1 MSKEMQLESPLGKET
16 LDVPLSKF
24 RTPSMEITFVSEK
37 QSACEVEEGI
47 VVAPGEGKKPVSILH
62 DKFYKELGHPH
73 RFLLV
78 NVATKLAGKFH

>member
-1 MSKEMQLESPLGKET
+1 MKT
-16 LDVPLSKF
+16 
-24 RTPSMEITFVSEK
+24 TFVSEIP
-37 QSACEVEEGI
+37 SACEMEEGI